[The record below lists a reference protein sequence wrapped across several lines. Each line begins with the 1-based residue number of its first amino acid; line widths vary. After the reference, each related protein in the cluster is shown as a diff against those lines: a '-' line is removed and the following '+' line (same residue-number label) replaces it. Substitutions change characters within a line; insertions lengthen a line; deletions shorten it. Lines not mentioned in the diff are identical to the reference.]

1 MNRRVCGALLALL
14 SLSLAAFASDVDW
27 PYYAADQ
34 GGTRYTPADQ
44 INSDNFDQ
52 LRVVWRYR
60 PPDQQIYETAGPN
73 PEGRNLQF
81 DNNRGTPLAVNGV
94 LYYASP
100 FNVLVALDGQSG
112 EELWTFDPEAW
123 GMNFRFLG
131 NLRGVSYWTDGEV
144 ERIFMAT
151 STSFLYSI
159 DAKTGVP
166 DPDFG
171 EGGRVDL
178 GASLRRPLGESD
190 RWNYGI
196 TSQPVV
202 CRGVVAVGS
211 AMGDWRFRPP
221 PEYTPPGDVQAFD
234 ARTGEREGM
243 GIPHD
248 PTGGRVRQ

>member
-1 MNRRVCGALLALL
+1 MSIGRTTPPTKAAPATPRRIRSIATISISCAWFGAT
-14 SLSLAAFASDVDW
+14 D
-27 PYYAADQ
+27 
-34 GGTRYTPADQ
+34 
-44 INSDNFDQ
+44 
-52 LRVVWRYR
+52 

-100 FNVLVALDGQSG
+100 FNILVALDGQSG
-112 EELWTFDPEAW
+112 EGLWTFDPEAW

-178 GASLRRPLGESD
+178 GGLA
-190 RWNYGI
+190 
-196 TSQPVV
+196 
-202 CRGVVAVGS
+202 
-211 AMGDWRFRPP
+211 
-221 PEYTPPGDVQAFD
+221 TPA
-234 ARTGEREGM
+234 A
-243 GIPHD
+243 
-248 PTGGRVRQ
+248 GRK

>member
-1 MNRRVCGALLALL
+1 MSIGRTTPPTK
-14 SLSLAAFASDVDW
+14 AAPA
-27 PYYAADQ
+27 
-34 GGTRYTPADQ
+34 TPRPDQ

-144 ERIFMAT
+144 ERNIYGHF
-151 STSFLYSI
+151 
-159 DAKTGVP
+159 
-166 DPDFG
+166 
-171 EGGRVDL
+171 DL
-178 GASLRRPLGESD
+178 LFVLHRCQDRRTRPGLRRGWT
-190 RWNYGI
+190 R
-196 TSQPVV
+196 
-202 CRGVVAVGS
+202 
-211 AMGDWRFRPP
+211 RFGGLA
-221 PEYTPPGDVQAFD
+221 TPA
-234 ARTGEREGM
+234 A
-243 GIPHD
+243 
-248 PTGGRVRQ
+248 GRK